1 MAELVSGNGVTA
13 GNRVS
18 LSGDTDRSLQ
28 MMVEEIDRAASH
40 VHLLTYIYLD
50 DAAGRLVG
58 DALCRAAARGVP
70 TRLLVDGLGSRDFLR
85 SPLAAGI
92 RSSGVTVVEALPI
105 NPLRWLAHR
114 VDVRNHRKL
123 LVVDGN
129 VAFTGS
135 QNIAAKGFAP
145 KARYAPWVDCLL
157 RIEGPLARELQLSFV
172 EDWSLDH
179 DESLES
185 VLQVEPPWHSDG
197 VEAQTVAT
205 GPNFNNVAMTQLVQ
219 ALAQVASQELILTTP
234 YFVPDNGFHMA
245 MVVAARRGVSVHLV
259 VPRRNDSTLVAWAS
273 RSHYQELL
281 EAGVRIHEFQHGLL
295 HAKTITV
302 DRALAVVMTANL
314 DRRSF
319 EINFEQSVLIYDRDF
334 TTELRRL
341 QESYMTQST
350 LVDPAEWARR
360 HWSVKLRENTA
371 GLLSPLL

>member
-1 MAELVSGNGVTA
+1 
-13 GNRVS
+13 
-18 LSGDTDRSLQ
+18 
-28 MMVEEIDRAASH
+28 
-40 VHLLTYIYLD
+40 
-50 DAAGRLVG
+50 
-58 DALCRAAARGVP
+58 
-70 TRLLVDGLGSRDFLR
+70 
-85 SPLAAGI
+85 
-92 RSSGVTVVEALPI
+92 
-105 NPLRWLAHR
+105 
-114 VDVRNHRKL
+114 
-123 LVVDGN
+123 
-129 VAFTGS
+129 
-135 QNIAAKGFAP
+135 
-145 KARYAPWVDCLL
+145 
-157 RIEGPLARELQLSFV
+157 
-172 EDWSLDH
+172 
-179 DESLES
+179 
-185 VLQVEPPWHSDG
+185 
-197 VEAQTVAT
+197 
-205 GPNFNNVAMTQLVQ
+205 
-219 ALAQVASQELILTTP
+219 
-234 YFVPDNGFHMA
+234 